1 MKRIVFPVLLLLIAL
16 GAKAQLLNP
25 VIWSYSSKKIDAKTY
40 ELHLTAII
48 QDNWHVYSQRCGDG
62 PIPTK
67 FVFDPNPL
75 VTTVGEVKEVG
86 ALMEKYDSNF
96 TSTLRYFEHKVDF
109 VQVVKLRAS
118 VATSV
123 KGTLSF

>member
-48 QDNWHVYSQRCGDG
+48 QDNWHVYSQHCGDG

-75 VTTVGEVKEVG
+75 VTTNGEVKEMG
-86 ALMEKYDSNF
+86 MMQAKYDSNF
-96 TSTLRYFEHKVDF
+96 NSTLNSYEHKVDF
-109 VQVVKLRAS
+109 VQVVKLRTPVS
-118 VATSV
+118 TSV
-123 KGTLSF
+123 K